1 MTNSKKD
8 IQKRFRSV
16 LLTEARVLPSDAD
29 IASCPSIYKGVKEYE
44 LDSYIEKGFQH
55 QLAGGGGTAVGE
67 GVYSRLELEGA
78 LRNLSSYGPS
88 IIQGKVLGGFR
99 NYIMFDAGIFPSIRH
114 QVERYYGSN
123 ISPADQI
130 RSIVKDPNDAN
141 RIIDAG
147 KSMNNYSHIAKLCRK
162 YGIRGMMYE
171 WNGVATVLPFDFAS
185 IVVWA
190 VARNARIDARLV
202 KVFDRD
208 ARERYE
214 RNFDWDFQLWG
225 RYDSYDRT
233 KITRVQTNNEMYAL
247 VRDNSRGYN
256 FVELD
261 TNIVANPQPKEISNV
276 WFRTPPTFPSI
287 KTGIFSFTYMG
298 REFFATVFLPGENT
312 PALWFPEDASKLF
325 SPNLASVTDWVD
337 FDLNTLNEVIEEI
350 KKIQQNDYAS
360 LNVSESLKNTFRTC
374 LNETINEEIVDKDEK
389 EFISKH
395 RCYVYRAT
403 KPSGFQSIFSN
414 GQLRQFAG
422 SNDGSW
428 YGEGVYAVINPED
441 VQYWKYD
448 KETGSGG
455 VKMIVLGGFNR
466 FLIFDEKWAKRVYG
480 ENYQFKDQ
488 IYLLFPKEVADDLW
502 REMTSWMNNKVQG
515 CQYTITKD
523 PSSNRTT
530 GMLHVMFDSH
540 YGNSGRFKSLFS
552 KYNIRGAIYNGG
564 NDGLSM
570 VCWNFDEVIPFQY
583 TLDRGRTWKS
593 DLFNF
598 DAAKERS
605 FKNTDPVSKFR
616 HLYTYVSDK
625 PISCSVDGKM
635 FNVTTVKLNN
645 GRWNIININS
655 KNGAKISPVD
665 FDYEPKIGL
674 SGLFR
679 FSYKGVQLQGAVLL
693 PGENSGGVWYP
704 EDITLLNDRPNI
716 SNLNDWVDF
725 RDLDEVVNE
734 IKSM

>member
-1 MTNSKKD
+1 MANFKND
-8 IQKRFRSV
+8 VQKAFRKA
-16 LLTEARVLPSDAD
+16 LLNEARILPSDAD
-29 IASCPSIYKGVKEYE
+29 IASCPSIYKGVKECE
-44 LDSYIEKGFQH
+44 LGSYIEKGFQH

-67 GVYSRLELEGA
+67 GVYSRLELDGA
-78 LRNLSSYGPS
+78 LRCLSWYGPS

-99 NYIMFDAGIFPSIRH
+99 NYIMFDAGSFPSIRH
-114 QVERYYGSN
+114 QVERYYGAN
-123 ISPADQI
+123 ISPADQV

-141 RIIDAG
+141 RIIDAE

-171 WNGVATVLPFDFAS
+171 WDGVATVLPFDFAS

-190 VARNARIDARLV
+190 VAKNARIDARLV
-202 KVFDRD
+202 KVFDRE

-312 PALWFPEDASKLF
+312 PALWFPEDVSKLF
-325 SPNLASVTDWVD
+325 SPNLASITDWVD

-374 LNETINEEIVDKDEK
+374 LNETINEEIRQNNAQDFLSQNSIRLYKTVFQKDL
-389 EFISKH
+389 
-395 RCYVYRAT
+395 V
-403 KPSGFQSIFSN
+403 SIFKY
-414 GQLRQFAG
+414 GQLRQFA
-422 SNDGSW
+422 SMNDSW
-428 YGEGVYAVINPED
+428 YSEGVYTCLSPNSLQFGRYGDCKLE
-441 VQYWKYD
+441 
-448 KETGSGG
+448 
-455 VKMIVLGGFNR
+455 MVLVGGFRR

-480 ENYQFKDQ
+480 ANYTIEGQYRTLLPPEIAEKEIAKIKHRFGDTT
-488 IYLLFPKEVADDLW
+488 YLL
-502 REMTSWMNNKVQG
+502 T
-515 CQYTITKD
+515 
-523 PSSNRTT
+523 
-530 GMLHVMFDSH
+530 
-540 YGNSGRFKSLFS
+540 SGRTVDVLNMMFHDGKGRYSNHDGEDASYYNKLFS
-552 KYNIRGAIYNGG
+552 KYDVRGAVYHGWA
-564 NDGLSM
+564 DGFCA
-570 VCWNFDEVIPFQY
+570 VCWNFNDVVPY
-583 TLDRGRTWKS
+583 RYSLDGGHTWKT

-598 DAAKERS
+598 EEAKERTS
-605 FKNTDPVSKFR
+605 INGDAVKRFRYKYYNVDDTFIKCNVGGKTIAVTCVETTPHKF
-616 HLYTYVSDK
+616 
-625 PISCSVDGKM
+625 
-635 FNVTTVKLNN
+635 
-645 GRWNIININS
+645 NIIS
-655 KNGAKISPVD
+655 LKNGEKISPID
-665 FDYEPKIGL
+665 FDRKPLVGM
-674 SGLFR
+674 SGI
-679 FSYKGVQLQGAVLL
+679 FSFVYRGVSLKGIVLL
-693 PGENSGGVWYP
+693 PGDNSGGVWYP